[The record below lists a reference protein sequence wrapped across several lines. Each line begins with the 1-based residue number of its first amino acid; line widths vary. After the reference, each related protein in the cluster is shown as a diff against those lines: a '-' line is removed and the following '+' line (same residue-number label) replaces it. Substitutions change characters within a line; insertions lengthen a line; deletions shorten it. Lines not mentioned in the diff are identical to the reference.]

1 MHLPASNRDMVLN
14 GWFDFLVP
22 DFMTSS
28 DGTTPSAPVAA
39 APTDTGSSFWSNIP
53 SLLTAG
59 LNTFTATQLIQ
70 NPAIASAMLR
80 PAGVGSPNP
89 YGIPSG
95 SVVQP
100 GITPGQYQYPPGTSF
115 NQYGQPVAPSALPA
129 MMPLILI
136 GGGGLLLIAL
146 MMGKR

>member
-1 MHLPASNRDMVLN
+1 MVLN

-28 DGTTPSAPVAA
+28 STPTLAPAT
-39 APTDTGSSFWSNIP
+39 APAPADTGPSFWSQIP
-53 SLLTAG
+53 QMLTAG
-59 LNTFTATQLIQ
+59 LNAFSTTQIMS
-70 NPAIASAMLR
+70 NPAVASSLIR
-80 PAGVGSPNP
+80 PAGVGPVNP

-95 SVVQP
+95 SVLLP
-100 GITPGQYQYPPGTSF
+100 GVSPAQTQFPPGT
-115 NQYGQPVAPSALPA
+115 QLDQWGRPIAPSALPS
-129 MMPLILI
+129 MLPLIMI

>member
-1 MHLPASNRDMVLN
+1 MQMPASNRDMVLN

-28 DGTTPSAPVAA
+28 SGAAPSAPVVST
-39 APTDTGSSFWSNIP
+39 PSDTGSSFWSNVP
-53 SLLTAG
+53 SFLTAG
-59 LNTFTATQLIQ
+59 LNAFTATQLIQ

-80 PAGVGSPNP
+80 PAGVGPVNP

-100 GITPGQYQYPPGTSF
+100 GITPIQAQYPPGTTF
-115 NQYGQPVAPSALPA
+115 DPYGRPIAPSALPA